1 MVIPEV
7 LYVAGEGEAGEGSA
21 LFFNP
26 NENAGDL
33 TLFDSRMLAS
43 KNSSKFKSVTLQS
56 STKL

>member
-1 MVIPEV
+1 M
-7 LYVAGEGEAGEGSA
+7 AGEGEAGEGSA

-26 NENAGDL
+26 NENVGDL

-43 KNSSKFKSVTLQS
+43 KNSILLSFKSVTLQS